1 MCLIRWFFRFD
12 PRCSSLHLKLSLE
25 NFSKLE
31 ITDTHNVTFRTLG
44 FLLLVDLQISQYVLS
59 SFSFKHVNSFCR
71 AGRKRL
77 FFLAGCDLESAILF
91 QLNFGPKMPH
101 NEALVRKPLQ
111 GVPRWIPSRKHWKSK
126 PENHSKEWMWQL
138 RVLKEGVRK
147 QRKIQKSILI
157 LERDFSPIYS
167 VLNKFLANYYPK
179 TRASERTRSFCYFAI
194 FFLLFSQTVRL
205 CHAFAGQGKT
215 L

>member
-1 MCLIRWFFRFD
+1 
-12 PRCSSLHLKLSLE
+12 
-25 NFSKLE
+25 
-31 ITDTHNVTFRTLG
+31 
-44 FLLLVDLQISQYVLS
+44 
-59 SFSFKHVNSFCR
+59 
-71 AGRKRL
+71 
-77 FFLAGCDLESAILF
+77 
-91 QLNFGPKMPH
+91 
-101 NEALVRKPLQ
+101 
-111 GVPRWIPSRKHWKSK
+111 
-126 PENHSKEWMWQL
+126 MWQL

-194 FFLLFSQTVRL
+194 FFFFCFSAKQCVFVTHLRVREKPCKPTGIHNL
-205 CHAFAGQGKT
+205 ARHCIKST